1 MKKAVLII
9 VFLFVGLFGFCQNVR
24 HYIIRYQTQGEV
36 IYHNTQSVSSI
47 HIDTLGQELIHSDG
61 MEWSLLSD
69 LDTVYIYRLTL
80 ITQPVTNITQTT
92 ATCGGIVTATDYVDV
107 TERGICWN
115 TDGMPTLADNHVSDG
130 SGIGSFNCNMTGL
143 SANTTYHVR
152 AYVQLGNEYIY
163 GNETSFITEPLPSY
177 TVTVSSNPPE
187 GGMVTGGGT
196 YEQGQ
201 SCMLQAIANTG
212 YIFLN
217 WTENGNVVSNNPTYS
232 FTVTTDASFV
242 ANFVQDSYTI
252 TATANPPEG
261 GSVNGVGT
269 YNYGET
275 ATLSATAN
283 EGFVFNKWTKNGIQV
298 STNPTYSFSV
308 TESASYVAVFSIN
321 GFEIL
326 AVPNPTDGGT
336 ITGIGIYNNGES
348 CTLTAL
354 ANEFYTFVNWTENGT
369 QVSTSAN
376 YTFTVTNNRT
386 LVAHFVSSNDDHAY
400 VDLGLP
406 SGLLWATCNIG
417 ADAPEDYGEYFAWGE
432 TTPKSV
438 YNWGTYQIY
447 DGSNV
452 TRYTG
457 SDGLTTLLP
466 EDDAA
471 VANWGGGWRMP
482 TIEEWQ
488 ELVQNTTVTWDTIN
502 DVNGRLFTASNGN
515 SLFIPAAGYYYAST
529 LELSEN
535 YGLYWS
541 SSLYMIN
548 TDGARNFYFNSEG
561 YLLFNFGRCVGQSVR
576 PVRSA
581 P

>member
-1 MKKAVLII
+1 MKKAVLIM
-9 VFLFVGLFGFCQNVR
+9 VFLFVGLFGFCQNAR
-24 HYIIRYQTQGEV
+24 HYVIMYQTQGDI

-107 TERGICWN
+107 AERGVCWN
-115 TDGMPTLADNHVSDG
+115 TDGMPTLADNHVNDG
-130 SGIGSFNCNMTGL
+130 SGLGSFNCNMIGL

-163 GNETSFITEPLPSY
+163 GNETSFTTDPLPSY

-187 GGMVTGGGT
+187 GGVVAGGGT
-196 YEQGQ
+196 Y
-201 SCMLQAIANTG
+201 S
-212 YIFLN
+212 
-217 WTENGNVVSNNPTYS
+217 
-232 FTVTTDASFV
+232 
-242 ANFVQDSYTI
+242 
-252 TATANPPEG
+252 
-261 GSVNGVGT
+261 
-269 YNYGET
+269 YGET
-275 ATLSATAN
+275 ATLSATSN
-283 EGFVFNKWTKNGIQV
+283 TGFVF
-298 STNPTYSFSV
+298 
-308 TESASYVAVFSIN
+308 
-321 GFEIL
+321 
-326 AVPNPTDGGT
+326 D
-336 ITGIGIYNNGES
+336 
-348 CTLTAL
+348 
-354 ANEFYTFVNWTENGT
+354 NWTENGT
-369 QVSTSAN
+369 QVSTNAN

-386 LVAHFVSSNDDHAY
+386 LVANFVSNNEDHAY

-417 ADAPEDYGEYFAWGE
+417 ADAPEDFGEYFAWGE

-438 YNWGTYQIY
+438 YNWGTYQLY

-452 TRYTG
+452 TKYTE
-457 SDGLTTLLP
+457 SDGLTTLQP

-471 VANWGGGWRMP
+471 VANWGDGWRMP

-488 ELVQNTTVTWDTIN
+488 ELVQNTTITWTTFN
-502 DVNGRLFTASNGN
+502 DVNGRLFTANNGN

-529 LELSEN
+529 LELSVN

-561 YLLFNFGRCVGQSVR
+561 YLLFNFGRCCGQSVR

>member
-1 MKKAVLII
+1 MKKAILIV
-9 VFLFVGLFGFCQNVR
+9 VFLFIGLLGFCQNVS
-24 HYIIRYQTQGEV
+24 HYIIRYQTQGDV

-61 MEWSLLSD
+61 TEWSFLAD
-69 LDTVYIYRLTL
+69 LDTVYIFRLTL

-92 ATCGGIVTATDYVDV
+92 ATCGGSITASDYVDV

-115 TDGMPTLADNHVSDG
+115 TDGVPTLADNHASSG
-130 SGIGSFNCNMTGL
+130 SGIGSFDCNMTGL
-143 SANTTYHVR
+143 SPNTTYHVR
-152 AYVQLGNEYIY
+152 AYVQLGSEYIY
-163 GNETSFITEPLPSY
+163 GNETSFTTNPLPSY
-177 TVTVSSNPPE
+177 TVNVSSNPPE

-201 SCMLQAIANTG
+201 NCVLQATANTG
-212 YIFLN
+212 
-217 WTENGNVVSNNPTYS
+217 
-232 FTVTTDASFV
+232 
-242 ANFVQDSYTI
+242 
-252 TATANPPEG
+252 
-261 GSVNGVGT
+261 
-269 YNYGET
+269 
-275 ATLSATAN
+275 
-283 EGFVFNKWTKNGIQV
+283 FVFDKWTKDGIQV
-298 STNPTYSFSV
+298 STNPTYSFTV
-308 TESASYVAVFSIN
+308 TENASYVAVFTTN
-321 GFEIL
+321 GFVIS

-336 ITGIGIYNNGES
+336 ITGIGIYNNGET
-348 CTLTAL
+348 CTLTAI

-369 QVSTSAN
+369 QVSASAN
-376 YTFTVTNNRT
+376 YTFTVTNSRT
-386 LVAHFVSSNDDHAY
+386 LVANFVSSNDDHAY

-438 YNWGTYQIY
+438 YNWGTYQLY

-452 TRYTG
+452 TKYTG
-457 SDGLTTLLP
+457 SDGLTNLLP

-471 VANWGGGWRMP
+471 AANWGGGWRMP

-488 ELVQNTTVTWDTIN
+488 ELVQNTTITWTTIN

-548 TDGARNFYFNSEG
+548 TDGARNFYYNSEG

>member
-1 MKKAVLII
+1 M
-9 VFLFVGLFGFCQNVR
+9 
-24 HYIIRYQTQGEV
+24 
-36 IYHNTQSVSSI
+36 
-47 HIDTLGQELIHSDG
+47 
-61 MEWSLLSD
+61 
-69 LDTVYIYRLTL
+69 
-80 ITQPVTNITQTT
+80 
-92 ATCGGIVTATDYVDV
+92 
-107 TERGICWN
+107 
-115 TDGMPTLADNHVSDG
+115 
-130 SGIGSFNCNMTGL
+130 
-143 SANTTYHVR
+143 
-152 AYVQLGNEYIY
+152 
-163 GNETSFITEPLPSY
+163 
-177 TVTVSSNPPE
+177 
-187 GGMVTGGGT
+187 
-196 YEQGQ
+196 
-201 SCMLQAIANTG
+201 
-212 YIFLN
+212 
-217 WTENGNVVSNNPTYS
+217 
-232 FTVTTDASFV
+232 
-242 ANFVQDSYTI
+242 
-252 TATANPPEG
+252 
-261 GSVNGVGT
+261 
-269 YNYGET
+269 
-275 ATLSATAN
+275 
-283 EGFVFNKWTKNGIQV
+283 
-298 STNPTYSFSV
+298 
-308 TESASYVAVFSIN
+308 TESASYVAVFTTS
-321 GFEIL
+321 GFEII
-326 AVPNPTDGGT
+326 AVSNPADGGT
-336 ITGIGIYNNGES
+336 ITGTGIYNNGES

-386 LVAHFVSSNDDHAY
+386 LVANFVSSNDDHAY

-438 YNWGTYQIY
+438 YNWGTYQLY

-488 ELVQNTTVTWDTIN
+488 ELVQNTTVTWDTVN

-529 LELSEN
+529 LELAAWR
-535 YGLYWS
+535 GLYWS
-541 SSLYMIN
+541 SSLYMNN

-561 YLLFNFGRCVGQSVR
+561 YLLFNFGRCLGQSVR
-576 PVRSA
+576 PVRSV